1 MFSRIIS
8 RRLSFKICL
17 ECKTV
22 CPCIETKSCEYN
34 DFKYNVN
41 YLKYPKPEE
50 YIKYLQTENEPKED
64 RDRENDPKDIVY
76 Y

>member
-8 RRLSFKICL
+8 RKLSFKICL

-34 DFKYNVN
+34 DFKYSV
-41 YLKYPKPEE
+41 KYPKPEE
-50 YIKYLQTENEPKED
+50 YSEWYKKYVPPENKPKED
-64 RDRENDPKDIVY
+64 KDIVY

>member
-1 MFSRIIS
+1 MFSRIIA

-22 CPCIETKSCEYN
+22 SSCIETKSCEYN
-34 DFKYNVN
+34 DFKYSV
-41 YLKYPKPEE
+41 KYPKPEE
-50 YIKYLQTENEPKED
+50 YVPPENDPKED
-64 RDRENDPKDIVY
+64 KDIVY